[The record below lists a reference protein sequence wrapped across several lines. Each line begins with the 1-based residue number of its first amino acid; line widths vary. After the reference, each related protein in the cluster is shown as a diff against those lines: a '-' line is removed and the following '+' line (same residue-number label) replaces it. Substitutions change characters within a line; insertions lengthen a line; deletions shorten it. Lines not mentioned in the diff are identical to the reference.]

1 MTLFDTLPLRR
12 AGATS
17 LARLSAVLSTLVPG
31 CAMAEGSPAG
41 LLWPPFAEE
50 DCLSRTTSTQT
61 HHSNRHFGTLM
72 GCIVSQH

>member
-31 CAMAEGSPAG
+31 CAVAEGSPAG
-41 LLWPPFAEE
+41 LLWPPFFFFFFL
-50 DCLSRTTSTQT
+50 C
-61 HHSNRHFGTLM
+61 
-72 GCIVSQH
+72 